1 MSKRKDS
8 PQGWLG
14 VKIII
19 NLEVFMDITS
29 VVSMTLDVLAYV
41 LPAVFIWN
49 IADVVVRAVVGAA
62 IGRKRDGI

>member
-1 MSKRKDS
+1 
-8 PQGWLG
+8 
-14 VKIII
+14 
-19 NLEVFMDITS
+19 MDITS
-29 VVSMTLDVLAYV
+29 VVSVTLDVLAYV

>member
-1 MSKRKDS
+1 
-8 PQGWLG
+8 
-14 VKIII
+14 
-19 NLEVFMDITS
+19 MDITS
-29 VVSMTLDVLAYV
+29 VVSMTLDVLSYV

>member
-1 MSKRKDS
+1 MENNS

-19 NLEVFMDITS
+19 NLEVIVIMDITS